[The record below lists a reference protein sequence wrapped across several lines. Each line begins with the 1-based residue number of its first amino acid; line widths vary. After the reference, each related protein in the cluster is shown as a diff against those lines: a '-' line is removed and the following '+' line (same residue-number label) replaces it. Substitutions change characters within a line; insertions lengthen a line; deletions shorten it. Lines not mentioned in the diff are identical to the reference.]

1 MSNNESFEVAYS
13 NIDDHEDLNNLAIQL
28 GDKKSLQE
36 KIRDD
41 SQIKKMLLLSNKTTL
56 IVVASNGFLY
66 KFSFSL
72 EGVSYQGS
80 LQTKEKEFA
89 NEMIEIEHIMELS
102 NGKLS
107 ACSETNNIFICKISP
122 FQLEHTLSDHNQTV
136 YSLCE
141 LSNAKYLV
149 SGSQDSY
156 VFIWNNYKKV
166 KEIGGYKNKTLIPS
180 PIVHLASTRNFVVN
194 WRQTST
200 ETAENSYL
208 EFYDYA
214 GEAVRRMEKIFTG
227 NQGKMFE
234 IKEKDHLVVVYDD
247 EKPFGREKSLIIV
260 DYINFKKVAKVPV
273 ENRGDDYCFDIYLD
287 SLLFLSGTG
296 QLLQLNMYNNYQL
309 QTEIKLEGSVGK
321 FLYAIEDKQV
331 IVVDNEIKS
340 TITRGGKQT
349 RILRGGLTSYTFQST
364 FRQQKEVQ
372 SKKRICQMPQ
382 RPIKMPPVLRR
393 IVNQKRHV
401 NIAVKHFNLKTPIV
415 LLSNHTIVIG
425 TKDGNLEF
433 YSLKSLNANPR
444 FQREINMEVTSWF
457 EREVRKAIV
466 SIVEIS
472 NNRIVVISEVTD
484 FFFVIDFIGKKIVQ
498 RVEARHRDVVLT
510 AISLQNGFLITTA
523 FDNTVII
530 REPTFKIIR
539 ELTGGDQFCIAVPY
553 ATAAMDDC
561 FLVCWKLHTKHILRK
576 YTYKGNQICEAQG
589 NFTNEQGGLFYLKE
603 LKHIVVAYQD
613 ESENENKNNCISILN
628 DKLEPLVTLKHEL
641 LTNYPPY
648 SFDFFSDSLFYANN
662 SCLIQMN
669 CSNKYEIIKTF
680 IIEDQFDGDLLEF
693 IRYDDICYI
702 ICDNI
707 TIEEQFKRHKSIE
720 LVNKG
725 LSLFRAYFN

>member
-372 SKKRICQMPQ
+372 SKKGICQMPQ

-539 ELTGGDQFCIAVPY
+539 ELSSLY
-553 ATAAMDDC
+553 
-561 FLVCWKLHTKHILRK
+561 
-576 YTYKGNQICEAQG
+576 
-589 NFTNEQGGLFYLKE
+589 NFSSDKE
-603 LKHIVVAYQD
+603 
-613 ESENENKNNCISILN
+613 ENLSFKVDLSSIN
-628 DKLEPLVTLKHEL
+628 
-641 LTNYPPY
+641 
-648 SFDFFSDSLFYANN
+648 
-662 SCLIQMN
+662 
-669 CSNKYEIIKTF
+669 
-680 IIEDQFDGDLLEF
+680 
-693 IRYDDICYI
+693 
-702 ICDNI
+702 
-707 TIEEQFKRHKSIE
+707 
-720 LVNKG
+720 
-725 LSLFRAYFN
+725 LSSK